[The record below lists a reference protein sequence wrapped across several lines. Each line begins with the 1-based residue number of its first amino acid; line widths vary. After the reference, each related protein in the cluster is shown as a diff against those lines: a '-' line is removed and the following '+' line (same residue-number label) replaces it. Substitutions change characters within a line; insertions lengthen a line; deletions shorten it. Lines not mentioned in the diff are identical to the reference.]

1 MNDTKYM
8 ARAIQLAK
16 LASGH
21 TAPNP
26 LVGAVVVKD
35 NKIIGEGF
43 HHKAGTAHAEVHALD
58 QAGEAAKGATL
69 YVTLEPCAHYGKTPP
84 CAKRVVE
91 SGISRVVI
99 GSMDPNPLVAG
110 KGIAI
115 LEDAGIEVTNDVLSE
130 DCIRMN
136 EGFFTYIQT
145 KHPMIT
151 LKSAMSLDG
160 KIATK
165 TGESMWITNESSR
178 HDGHILRAAHD
189 AMLVGV
195 GTILADNPSLNCRIS
210 RDDLYESIIGNCDLV
225 DFTSETEKMNDG
237 PANTNAEIVNANIEI
252 MDIHQPDVIILDS
265 LGRTPTDA
273 NVFKQGDRKVIIFVS
288 ERCSKDRIHEL
299 ERVGAIVKPIA
310 TVPVR
315 KSKATDVLVDIKK
328 LDINA
333 VLSELGVMQY
343 TSVLVEG
350 GASIIAS
357 FVEQQLFDKMV
368 TYVGNIIIG
377 GAEAIGA
384 VTGNGIASLQEAPN
398 LTFTSVDIID
408 NNIRIEAYRMNREG
422 EYVYRNR

>member
-136 EGFFTYIQT
+136 EGFFTYMQT

-160 KIATK
+160 KTACGACK
-165 TGESMWITNESSR
+165 Q
-178 HDGHILRAAHD
+178 AAYLCFFGLCRN
-189 AMLVGV
+189 AQY
-195 GTILADNPSLNCRIS
+195 LADGTFCGGPFGGCS
-210 RDDLYESIIGNCDLV
+210 R
-225 DFTSETEKMNDG
+225 
-237 PANTNAEIVNANIEI
+237 
-252 MDIHQPDVIILDS
+252 
-265 LGRTPTDA
+265 
-273 NVFKQGDRKVIIFVS
+273 
-288 ERCSKDRIHEL
+288 
-299 ERVGAIVKPIA
+299 
-310 TVPVR
+310 
-315 KSKATDVLVDIKK
+315 
-328 LDINA
+328 
-333 VLSELGVMQY
+333 
-343 TSVLVEG
+343 
-350 GASIIAS
+350 
-357 FVEQQLFDKMV
+357 
-368 TYVGNIIIG
+368 
-377 GAEAIGA
+377 
-384 VTGNGIASLQEAPN
+384 
-398 LTFTSVDIID
+398 
-408 NNIRIEAYRMNREG
+408 
-422 EYVYRNR
+422 

>member
-1 MNDTKYM
+1 
-8 ARAIQLAK
+8 
-16 LASGH
+16 
-21 TAPNP
+21 
-26 LVGAVVVKD
+26 
-35 NKIIGEGF
+35 
-43 HHKAGTAHAEVHALD
+43 
-58 QAGEAAKGATL
+58 
-69 YVTLEPCAHYGKTPP
+69 
-84 CAKRVVE
+84 
-91 SGISRVVI
+91 
-99 GSMDPNPLVAG
+99 
-110 KGIAI
+110 
-115 LEDAGIEVTNDVLSE
+115 
-130 DCIRMN
+130 
-136 EGFFTYIQT
+136 
-145 KHPMIT
+145 
-151 LKSAMSLDG
+151 
-160 KIATK
+160 
-165 TGESMWITNESSR
+165 
-178 HDGHILRAAHD
+178 
-189 AMLVGV
+189 
-195 GTILADNPSLNCRIS
+195 
-210 RDDLYESIIGNCDLV
+210 
-225 DFTSETEKMNDG
+225 MNDG